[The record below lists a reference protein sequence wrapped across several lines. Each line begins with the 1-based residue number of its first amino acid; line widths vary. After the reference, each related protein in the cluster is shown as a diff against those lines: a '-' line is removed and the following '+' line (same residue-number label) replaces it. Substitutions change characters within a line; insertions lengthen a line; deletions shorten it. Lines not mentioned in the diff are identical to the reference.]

1 VIFGLDRDVAPG
13 MLGRVEVYYKRF
25 SDLIVGRLETE
36 DERQSRVARYD
47 FPQTLQSRIPTAPMI
62 TSVPINDGRGRA
74 YGLELFLSRV
84 DGPARPRLT
93 GWISYSLAKT
103 EQDIYGR
110 SVPFSYDRPHSLSVV
125 WNWRMASRWMLSG
138 TARAASGFPRT
149 PPAGVGVETRVLG
162 SRIVPVQTGP
172 MRFAADV
179 APGGVDQ
186 LNSARM
192 PTMARLDLRLTYGP
206 RGANGRWQFYFEGLN
221 VLNHKNAFFV
231 DANLVDDGSGVIIRE
246 EPVGGL
252 PRIVTFGVRFRFP

>member
-1 VIFGLDRDVAPG
+1 
-13 MLGRVEVYYKRF
+13 
-25 SDLIVGRLETE
+25 
-36 DERQSRVARYD
+36 
-47 FPQTLQSRIPTAPMI
+47 
-62 TSVPINDGRGRA
+62 
-74 YGLELFLSRV
+74 
-84 DGPARPRLT
+84 
-93 GWISYSLAKT
+93 
-103 EQDIYGR
+103 
-110 SVPFSYDRPHSLSVV
+110 
-125 WNWRMASRWMLSG
+125 
-138 TARAASGFPRT
+138 
-149 PPAGVGVETRVLG
+149 
-162 SRIVPVQTGP
+162 